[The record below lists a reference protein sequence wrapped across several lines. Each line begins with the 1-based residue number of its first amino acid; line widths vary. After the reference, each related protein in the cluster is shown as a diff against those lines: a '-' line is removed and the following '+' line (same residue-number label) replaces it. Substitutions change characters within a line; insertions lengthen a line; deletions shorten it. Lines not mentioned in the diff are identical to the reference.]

1 MMAYAQATPVITRG
15 PAGEYRITYT
25 ETEVAAASEAS
36 VSGVPPIG
44 RIVSYKATKT
54 AGSAATI
61 APEAGNT
68 SGWTDST
75 QAEIMS
81 GPTAAAHIHE
91 TQVIPYSAPTGT
103 IYIRATPASATD
115 NSVATEICILEGWG

>member
-1 MMAYAQATPVITRG
+1 MAYAQATPVVSRG
-15 PAGEYRITYT
+15 PSGEYLITYT
-25 ETEVAAASEAS
+25 ETEVAAASQAS
-36 VSGVPPIG
+36 VSGLPPIG

-61 APEAGNT
+61 APEAGNA
-68 SGWTDST
+68 SGWTDSS

-91 TQVIPYSAPTGT
+91 TQVVPYSAPTGI
-103 IYIRATPASATD
+103 IYIRATPASAVD
-115 NSVATEICILEGWG
+115 NSVSTEICILEGWG

>member
-1 MMAYAQATPVITRG
+1 MAYAQTTPTLYRG
-15 PAGEYRITYT
+15 PNGEYLITYT

-44 RIVSYKATKT
+44 RIVSFKATKT

-61 APEAGNT
+61 APEAGNS
-68 SGWTDST
+68 SGYSDSS
-75 QAEIMS
+75 QAEIFS

-91 TQVIPYSAPTGT
+91 TQVIPYSAPTGI

-115 NSVATEICILEGWG
+115 NAVATEIMILEGWG

>member
-1 MMAYAQATPVITRG
+1 MAYAQATPVVSRG
-15 PAGEYRITYT
+15 PSGEYLITYT

-61 APEAGNT
+61 APEAGNS
-68 SGWTDST
+68 SGYSDSS

-103 IYIRATPASATD
+103 LYIRATPNTGSD
-115 NSVATEICILEGWG
+115 NSISTEICILEGWG